1 MSLVH
6 IWVALRLRF
15 LDFDVQRYSKITLA
29 TIITII
35 SLKGTQIENKL
46 VNGYIYG
53 LNRIIVKAYK
63 WMFRVA

>member
-1 MSLVH
+1 MSQVH
-6 IWVALRLRF
+6 IWVALRLC
-15 LDFDVQRYSKITLA
+15 LIDVQRYSKITLA